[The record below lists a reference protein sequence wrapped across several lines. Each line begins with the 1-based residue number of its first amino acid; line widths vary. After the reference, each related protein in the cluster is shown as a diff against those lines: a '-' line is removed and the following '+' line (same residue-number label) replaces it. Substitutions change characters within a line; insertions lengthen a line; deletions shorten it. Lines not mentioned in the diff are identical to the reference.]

1 MHELLLWQN
10 VIFWAPMVVGALLY
24 ALSSVVGGDHDHA
37 DDAGNLDAHAEIH
50 SDVAVGT
57 EAGVDADHDGVGDV
71 HAGQVAGL
79 TGSVWSFFGLGK
91 VPLAAVMASLMFGWG
106 IAGMVLN
113 LTIGVPR
120 IAVSAS
126 LAAVLSL
133 AFTRVVTRL
142 IARYV
147 PAYQSYSQGGA
158 DLFLTEGEVLYTI
171 SSRSGTVRI
180 LDRFN
185 NLRDLDSRV
194 RPGQPSITKGEKVY
208 VDDYDERSHTYFV
221 KPSTR

>member
-10 VIFWAPMVVGALLY
+10 VIFWAPMIVGTLLY

-37 DDAGNLDAHAEIH
+37 DDAAHVEVHAEIH
-50 SDVAVGT
+50 SDVDVGA
-57 EAGVDADHDGVGDV
+57 EAGADAEHDGMGDA
-71 HAGQVAGL
+71 HAGQVAGINS
-79 TGSVWSFFGLGK
+79 SVWSFFGLGK
-91 VPLAAVMASLMFGWG
+91 VPLAAVIASLMFGWG

-113 LTIGVPR
+113 LMIGAPR
-120 IAVSAS
+120 IAVSAA
-126 LAAVLSL
+126 LAAVFSL

-147 PAYQSYSQGGA
+147 PAYQSYSQGGPA
-158 DLFLTEGEVLYTI
+158 LFLTEGEVLYTV
-171 SSRSGTVRI
+171 SARSGTVRV

-194 RPGQPSITKGEKVY
+194 RPGEPSIARGEKVY

-221 KPSTR
+221 RHSSH